1 MLKIG
6 IIERIENY
14 DSEEPFNKRYAL
26 DSYFKDIADEL
37 DIILIPIVSSKH
49 IDEVVDLCDGL
60 IVTGSVHDVHPSYYN
75 EEALPDKKYE
85 FDEYPFV
92 RDVVKAFNNK
102 KKPIFGICAGIQEIN
117 VIFGGSLH
125 QKINNHSMRDGTMHT
140 VLLDESSILYEV
152 FGQKEVEVNSYHNQA
167 INRLADGF
175 KVTAISKDGTI
186 EGIERDNI
194 IAVQWHPEVLMDI
207 KLFQGI
213 INILFVNDKNKNKV
227 KNIN

>member
-1 MLKIG
+1 MIKIG

-14 DSEEPFNKRYAL
+14 DSEKPFNKRYVL

-75 EEALPDKKYE
+75 EEAIPDKKYE
-85 FDEYPFV
+85 FDEYPLV

-125 QKINNHSMRDGTMHT
+125 QKINNHNMRDGKKHSVT
-140 VLLDESSILYEV
+140 LDESSILYKI
-152 FGQKEVEVNSYHNQA
+152 FGKREIDVNSYHNQA

-175 KVTAISKDGTI
+175 KVTAISKDGII
-186 EGIERDNI
+186 EGIEKDNI

-213 INILFVNDKNKNKV
+213 INIMFTNKQK
-227 KNIN
+227 I

>member
-1 MLKIG
+1 MIKIG

-14 DSEEPFNKRYAL
+14 DSEKPFNKRYAL
-26 DSYFKDIADEL
+26 DSYFKDIAEKL
-37 DIILIPIVSSKH
+37 DIILIPTVSSKH

-60 IVTGSVHDVHPSYYN
+60 IVTGSVHDVHPRYYN
-75 EEALPDKKYE
+75 EEALTDKKYE

-92 RDVVKAFNNK
+92 RDVVKAFDNK

-125 QKINNHSMRDGTMHT
+125 QKINNHSMRDGKKHT
-140 VLLDESSILYEV
+140 VTLDESSILYKI
-152 FGQKEVEVNSYHNQA
+152 FGKREIDVNSYHNQA

-186 EGIERDNI
+186 EGIEKDNI

-207 KLFQGI
+207 ELFKGI
-213 INILFVNDKNKNKV
+213 IEYLFKKELM
-227 KNIN
+227 

>member
-1 MLKIG
+1 MIKIG

-14 DSEEPFNKRYAL
+14 DSEKPFNKRYAL
-26 DSYFKDIADEL
+26 DSYFKDIADEI
-37 DIILIPIVSSKH
+37 DIIL
-49 IDEVVDLCDGL
+49 
-60 IVTGSVHDVHPSYYN
+60 HPRYYN
-75 EEALPDKKYE
+75 EEALTDKKYE

-92 RDVVKAFNNK
+92 RDVVKGFDNK

-125 QKINNHSMRDGTMHT
+125 QKINNHSMRDGKKHSVT
-140 VLLDESSILYEV
+140 LDESSILYKI
-152 FGQKEVEVNSYHNQA
+152 FGKREIDVNSYHNQA

-186 EGIERDNI
+186 EGIEKDNI

-207 KLFQGI
+207 KLFKGI
-213 INILFVNDKNKNKV
+213 IDFVETKN
-227 KNIN
+227 

>member
-1 MLKIG
+1 MIKIG

-14 DSEEPFNKRYAL
+14 DSEKPFNKRYAL
-26 DSYFKDIADEL
+26 DSYFKDIADEI

-60 IVTGSVHDVHPSYYN
+60 IVTGSVHDVHPRYYN
-75 EEALPDKKYE
+75 EVALTDKKYE

-92 RDVVKAFNNK
+92 RDVVKGFDNK

-125 QKINNHSMRDGTMHT
+125 QKINNHSMRD
-140 VLLDESSILYEV
+140 VD
-152 FGQKEVEVNSYHNQA
+152 VNSYHNQA

-186 EGIERDNI
+186 EGIEKDNI

-207 KLFQGI
+207 KLFKGI
-213 INILFVNDKNKNKV
+213 IDFVETKN
-227 KNIN
+227 

>member
-1 MLKIG
+1 MIKIG

-14 DSEEPFNKRYAL
+14 DSEKPFNKRYAL
-26 DSYFKDIADEL
+26 DSYFKDIAEKL
-37 DIILIPIVSSKH
+37 DIILIPFVSSKH

-75 EEALPDKKYE
+75 EEAIPDKKYE
-85 FDEYPFV
+85 FDEYPLV

-125 QKINNHSMRDGTMHT
+125 QKINNHNMRDGKKHSVT
-140 VLLDESSILYEV
+140 LDESSILYKI
-152 FGQKEVEVNSYHNQA
+152 FGKREIDVNSYHNQA

-175 KVTAISKDGTI
+175 KVTAISKDGII
-186 EGIERDNI
+186 EGIEKDNI
-194 IAVQWHPEVLMDI
+194 TAVQWHPEVLMDI

-213 INILFVNDKNKNKV
+213 INIMFTNKQK
-227 KNIN
+227 I